1 MAAAAAPAAPAA
13 VVVVME
19 RKRLGVRVAEAPR
32 ARAGGAVI
40 AHPQGAGERAEE
52 GQGRTDGTTCG
63 RRFCGGDWA
72 GGLGGPE

>member
-52 GQGRTDGTTCG
+52 GQGRTTGTRPPSKAWWP
-63 RRFCGGDWA
+63 RRLA
-72 GGLGGPE
+72 SSRRQ